1 MKSMIEEKFPFE
13 SFIGGWYIPETV
25 CDEII
30 NFYDKNS
37 QLRKEGRVGS
47 NTPRIEKDRKESFD
61 IYLQGSHSIYKN
73 YIPELQKCLEKYI
86 EKYEYCNYADRFSIT
101 ETINIQK
108 YPIGGGFKKF
118 HYERMARSAMSRYLV
133 FMTYLNNVEDGGTEF
148 LYQKIQTPAKKG
160 LTMIW
165 PTEWTHTHRGI
176 VSNTKEKI
184 IVTGWYNFIS

>member
-1 MKSMIEEKFPFE
+1 MIEEKFPFE
-13 SFIGGWYIPETV
+13 SFIGGWYISENI

-30 NFYDKNS
+30 DFYDQNTHL
-37 QLRKEGRVGS
+37 QKEGKVGS

-61 IYLQGSHSIYKN
+61 IALHRSHPILKN
-73 YIPELQKCLEKYI
+73 YMSELQQCLEKYI
-86 EKYEYCNYADRFSIT
+86 ERYEYCNFSDRFSIT

-108 YPIGGGFKKF
+108 YPVGGGFKTF

-133 FMTYLNNVEDGGTEF
+133 FMTYLNSVEDGGTEF

-165 PTEWTHTHRGI
+165 PTEWTHTHKGI
-176 VSNTKEKI
+176 ISNTKEKI
-184 IVTGWYNFIS
+184 IITGWYNFIL